1 MSQTS
6 VKPAMVIDNIE
17 KSFGIGSRARAILKD
32 CTFDLEDKKITVL
45 TGPSGCGKSTLVNL
59 MAGYEFPDSGK
70 IFINGKEVKGPGL
83 DRLVVFQETALF
95 PWMTIFS
102 NVAFGPR
109 ARHIGSKDDIKS
121 IVDAML
127 EKVGLEEFAFKYPN
141 HLSGGMQRRGEL
153 ARMLV
158 NNPEVMILD
167 EPFRGL
173 DAMTRELMQEYFCT
187 LLEERHGTVL
197 FITSEIDEAIF
208 MADRILIMSTQPGK
222 IVRSIDVTLPRPR
235 KKSML
240 LTKQSQAYKQ
250 DILETLYEEALKAF
264 SSGSKTVQD
273 FLEAYQKRKE
283 DAEKAVNSAQPP
295 ADEKAPSS
303 KENSEAGK

>member
-1 MSQTS
+1 MSQQQE
-6 VKPAMVIDNIE
+6 KPRQIKPEMVIQDLS
-17 KSFGIGSRARAILKD
+17 KCYGFGRTVRYILKD
-32 CTFDLEDKKITVL
+32 CSFELEEGKITVL
-45 TGPSGCGKSTLVNL
+45 IGPSGCGKSTLVNL
-59 MAGYEFPDSGK
+59 LAGYEMPDTGTISIEGAP
-70 IFINGKEVKGPGL
+70 VRGPGG

-109 ARHIGSKDDIKS
+109 AKNIASKSDIRTM
-121 IVDAML
+121 VGGML
-127 EKVGLEEFAFKYPN
+127 EKVGLQDFWQKYPS

-158 NNPEVMILD
+158 NNPKVMILD

-208 MADRILIMSTQPGK
+208 MADRILIMSMQPGR
-222 IVRSIDVTLPRPR
+222 IVREIDVTLPRPR
-235 KKSML
+235 QKEML
-240 LTKQSQAYKQ
+240 MSKQSQLYKQ
-250 DILETLYEEALKAF
+250 EALETLYEEALKAF
-264 SSGSKTVQD
+264 SSGSRSVQD
-273 FLEAYQKRKE
+273 FLEAYQHQQSASENDRNKSEAKKE
-283 DAEKAVNSAQPP
+283 DASQKADS
-295 ADEKAPSS
+295 
-303 KENSEAGK
+303 

>member
-6 VKPAMVIDNIE
+6 AQPAMLIDHIS
-17 KSFGIGSRARAILKD
+17 KSYGIGGRARAILND
-32 CTFDLEDKKITVL
+32 CTFELEDKKITVL

-70 IFINGKEVKGPGL
+70 IYINGREVKGPGL

-109 ARHIGSKDDIKS
+109 ARSIGSKGDIKS

-127 EKVGLEEFAFKYPN
+127 EKVGLEEFGNKYPS

-187 LLEERHGTVL
+187 LLEDRQGTVL

-240 LTKQSQAYKQ
+240 LTKESQAYKQ

-283 DAEKAVNSAQPP
+283 DAEKTQKDATPQGDKQDANV
-295 ADEKAPSS
+295 K
-303 KENSEAGK
+303 

>member
-1 MSQTS
+1 MSQTN
-6 VKPAMVIDNIE
+6 VKPAMVIDNVS
-17 KSFGIGSRARAILKD
+17 KSYGIGARSRAILKD

-59 MAGYEFPDSGK
+59 MAGYEFPDSGS
-70 IFINGKEVKGPGL
+70 IEINGKEVKGPGL

-102 NVAFGPR
+102 NVAFGPK
-109 ARHIGSKDDIKS
+109 ARNIGSKADIKS

-127 EKVGLEEFAFKYPN
+127 EKVGLEEFALKYPN

-235 KKSML
+235 QKSML
-240 LTKQSQAYKQ
+240 LTKQSQQYKQ

-283 DAEKAVNSAQPP
+283 DSETAKNAQGNQEKAD
-295 ADEKAPSS
+295 AD
-303 KENSEAGK
+303 NH